1 MPKKITQPLWRDR
14 VIDFRRIPA
23 RDLQAHD
30 GNWRQHPS
38 LQQEALLGTL
48 REIGIAGA
56 LLVYH
61 SPAHDGA
68 LVTIDGHLRKAL
80 DPEQTWPCLVL
91 DVDDAEAA
99 YILATHDPL
108 SAMAEANAD
117 VLARLLS
124 EMQSGEAAVQTMLSE
139 LAEQHGVI
147 PPEPEL
153 SGPHVQE
160 KARGQDQWIVA
171 IVCKDEAEQLST
183 LETLSAQGYQCRA
196 LIS

>member
-1 MPKKITQPLWRDR
+1 MLKQTIQAQPLWRDR

-80 DPEQTWPCLVL
+80 DPEQIWPCLVL

-99 YILATHDPL
+99 YILATHDPI

-124 EMQSGEAAVQTMLSE
+124 EVQSSEAAVQAMLSE
-139 LAEQHGVI
+139 LAEQEGI
-147 PPEPEL
+147 SLPEFAPDGIEQQGNL
-153 SGPHVQE
+153 GQTRHVECPQ
-160 KARGQDQWIVA
+160 
-171 IVCKDEAEQLST
+171 C
-183 LETLSAQGYQCRA
+183 GYTFTP
-196 LIS
+196 